1 MQYTGC
7 TWLAYSGQTWLPI
20 SPAQTW
26 TARTS
31 AAVRSYYSLAAAAA
45 AANVLLLAGWMEEVV
60 VTKMIDYL
68 KKREADGEPFFLYYP
83 SFSVHA

>member
-1 MQYTGC
+1 MWKHVPQHV
-7 TWLAYSGQTWLPI
+7 
-20 SPAQTW
+20 PAH
-26 TARTS
+26 
-31 AAVRSYYSLAAAAA
+31 LH
-45 AANVLLLAGWMEEVV
+45 LLLLRSGWMEEVV

>member
-1 MQYTGC
+1 VLLTIDAQNTASGVNSKRHVNMH
-7 TWLAYSGQTWLPI
+7 AYSL
-20 SPAQTW
+20 A
-26 TARTS
+26 
-31 AAVRSYYSLAAAAA
+31 AAAAA

>member
-1 MQYTGC
+1 VLLTIDAQNTASGVNSKRHVNMH
-7 TWLAYSGQTWLPI
+7 AYS
-20 SPAQTW
+20 
-26 TARTS
+26 R
-31 AAVRSYYSLAAAAA
+31 AAAA